1 MDNGSKSIFTE
12 SKEMDVSLHR
22 MGYVDINQR

>member
-22 MGYVDINQR
+22 MGYVDINH